1 MGGGEE
7 EEGEEEGEREGGSG
21 RGLVVHMKGAERS
34 LDADFKGKLN
44 EKQAK
49 EGKRAPA
56 KLDHD
61 RKQRSRNKNENGGR
75 PADGRYMIYPSST
88 IIITTTTL
96 TPPPPPSS
104 PPPLMLTANS
114 KSMSLSSF
122 WRIIQIDGA
131 LRGRCHGYSKRGGGA
146 CFDEAE
152 TKTGINGTF
161 GLRNKTE
168 DCMGRGCEDK
178 RGKVESVR

>member
-44 EKQAK
+44 EKQVK
-49 EGKRAPA
+49 EGRRAPA

-61 RKQRSRNKNENGGR
+61 RKQRSRNKNEKR
-75 PADGRYMIYPSST
+75 RQASRW
-88 IIITTTTL
+88 TL
-96 TPPPPPSS
+96 YDISIFYHHHHHLLLLL
-104 PPPLMLTANS
+104 PLLPHLLLTANS

-131 LRGRCHGYSKRGGGA
+131 LRGRCHGYSKRGGGRVS
-146 CFDEAE
+146 
-152 TKTGINGTF
+152 TK
-161 GLRNKTE
+161 R
-168 DCMGRGCEDK
+168 K
-178 RGKVESVR
+178 RKLE